1 MHTGRIRTG
10 FIKSVRRDRRGTA
23 ALEFGLAVPLLL
35 TLIVGLT
42 ETGMA
47 AFEAMQVKNAA
58 EAGVVYASQ
67 HPTDIAGIQSA
78 VVNATGT
85 TGITATPAP
94 TSFCGC
100 PGTNGI
106 TVGNCVALCASGSAQ
121 GQYVKVNASLTHV
134 KILTFTGLPNPLV
147 LTGVSTLRVQ

>member
-58 EAGVVYASQ
+58 EAGVVYPVLLDITLTALDSDVFGDVFNSPIFNAFWGTGDCNNDSFYMANIDPPQNVPEPASLILFASGLFALGSLRLRAQ
-67 HPTDIAGIQSA
+67 KSGLSACGI
-78 VVNATGT
+78 GT
-85 TGITATPAP
+85 T
-94 TSFCGC
+94 S
-100 PGTNGI
+100 
-106 TVGNCVALCASGSAQ
+106 
-121 GQYVKVNASLTHV
+121 
-134 KILTFTGLPNPLV
+134 
-147 LTGVSTLRVQ
+147 